1 MRHKVLSLDFMRE
14 PAAPEQDPEEGH
26 ERRERISRAL
36 KTAIAQELTDRQR
49 SCVTLYYFEKKSQPE
64 ISRELGIGVPSVSKN
79 LKRARKNLERV
90 LRYAI

>member
-14 PAAPEQDPEEGH
+14 PAAPEQDPEEGQ

-49 SCVTLYYFEKKSQPE
+49 S
-64 ISRELGIGVPSVSKN
+64 
-79 LKRARKNLERV
+79 
-90 LRYAI
+90 